1 MSSRTPMSCP
11 RRAALAA
18 ALALAS
24 LLGAAGA
31 RAVVLDDDNQV
42 AITLS
47 DGTTVVLYGEADT
60 SLNGPPSG
68 PPPNVQEMAEK
79 ALGSPDSPLS
89 DRSQPGSAPASGQPA
104 GASASKLLAGK
115 ITALSRLP
123 VQRYVKSTK
132 FYYLPPGLHLSKRPD
147 GTPEFLF
154 LKFTTEAS
162 EAQGGVS
169 GALMHFLVEWGLT
182 PEQETE
188 LKSKLKAKVPNSQ
201 FMGAVPMETE
211 GETGSFEIVSA
222 TLSDQTMAPSVVTT
236 GKAPLVPGGKA
247 AVAARLSA
255 NGAQLLA
262 ATFEK
267 ARSITDV
274 SLAVNL
280 AYTTL
285 TPAAKGSITFNWQKL
300 EAERDKLQAEYKKE
314 YARTDNDTD
323 CFLFFCF
330 SDDENQYNYTYDQL
344 QEQYKFLEE
353 KQIIH
358 LEWLE
363 TRNDEKL
370 NKIREA
376 FFDYFVQS
384 MANPVDVS
392 EAAPPPAGDSS
403 DAGAPVA
410 PEIPKNAASYKYDRQ
425 AVKAAFK
432 RKISY
437 FDLNVRLPVR
447 HPLQVVG
454 NLGSWYDAVA
464 DNAKCVASVNLNDP
478 FFQHRDIHFILD
490 LDAKEMFD
498 EAVNYV
504 TVNVRKKRTSGNP
517 FEDHVTIDAKYLQE
531 KGINASVTYARGE
544 DKNPD
549 VYEYQSQWSLRGGV
563 LYPPNPPWQRGR
575 WEGVTLAPP
584 LVPRT
589 IEVEGGLE
597 DMAANQITRI
607 TVQIHYPKFGQE
619 VEENI
624 AVSPVQG
631 QALVSKKIFMDRDA
645 KGYAYRL
652 IVNHKTEGKLV
663 LPWSARI
670 GDDYIYATIP
680 DDLLAEGSSLKQ
692 EAKDAAKDL
701 VNSAKEHVLDRFKEL
716 IAGGGS

>member
-1 MSSRTPMSCP
+1 MSSRPQTSRP
-11 RRAALAA
+11 RRTALAS
-18 ALALAS
+18 ALALAAVLGS
-24 LLGAAGA
+24 GAARG
-31 RAVVLDDDNQV
+31 VVLDDENQV
-42 AITLS
+42 SITLN

-60 SLNGPPSG
+60 SLAGPPSG
-68 PPPNVQEMAEK
+68 PPPNVQEMAER
-79 ALGSPDSPLS
+79 ALGRPDSPLS
-89 DRSQPGSAPASGQPA
+89 EPRTTTGSESAQGSPASR
-104 GASASKLLAGK
+104 LLATK
-115 ITALSRLP
+115 ITALSRLQ
-123 VQRYVKSTK
+123 VQQYVKSTK

-182 PEQETE
+182 PEQENE
-188 LKSKLKAKVPNSQ
+188 LRSKLKSKVPNSQ
-201 FMGAVPMETE
+201 FMGAVPMEPE

-222 TLSDQTMAPSVVTT
+222 TLSDKTMAPSVVTS

-247 AVAARLSA
+247 AVASRLSA

-314 YARTDNDTD
+314 YARTDNETD

-330 SDDENQYNYTYDQL
+330 SDDETQYNYTYNQL

-353 KQIIH
+353 KQIVH
-358 LEWLE
+358 LEWME

-384 MANPVDVS
+384 MANPVDI
-392 EAAPPPAGDSS
+392 AATAQPEEGKS
-403 DAGAPVA
+403 DPGAPVA
-410 PEIPKNAASYKYDRQ
+410 PEIPQNAASYKYDRQ
-425 AVKAAFK
+425 AVQAAFK

-454 NLGSWYDAVA
+454 NLGSWYDAVE
-464 DNAKCVASVNLNDP
+464 NNPKCVASVNLNDP

-498 EAVNYV
+498 QAVNYV
-504 TVNVRKKRTSGNP
+504 TVNVRKKRDAGNP
-517 FEDHVTIDAKYLQE
+517 FEDHITMDAKYLQE

-563 LYPPNPPWQRGR
+563 LYPKDPPWQRGR

-597 DMAANQITRI
+597 DMSANQITRI

-631 QALVSKKIFMDRDA
+631 QALVAKKIFMDRDA
-645 KGYAYRL
+645 RGYAYRL

-663 LPWSARI
+663 LPWSARV

-680 DDLLAEGSSLKQ
+680 DDLLAEGSSLKT
-692 EAKDAAKDL
+692 EAKEAAKDL
-701 VNSAKEHVLDRFKEL
+701 VNSAKERVLDRFKEL
-716 IAGGGS
+716 VGGGGS